1 MKKFALLSVS
11 DRTGLPNLAAALSRA
26 GYTLLATSGTGKAL
40 DEAQIPWT
48 SVESYTGLAELLDGR
63 VKTLHPKI
71 HAGILARR
79 DQKHHLE
86 QMAAAEIGQID
97 IVVVNLYP
105 FIKYLASERA
115 LDPQEI

>member
-63 VKTLHPKI
+63 VKTLILRFMLEFSPD
-71 HAGILARR
+71 GIRSTISSRWRPPRSARS
-79 DQKHHLE
+79 
-86 QMAAAEIGQID
+86 I
-97 IVVVNLYP
+97 
-105 FIKYLASERA
+105 S
-115 LDPQEI
+115 